1 MKTAID
7 TNRLT
12 DLLRNEPEAVDLA
25 QRCQSLFVPFIAVAE
40 MRCGFLGGTQSS
52 KNEARFSSLL
62 ASSRVSILL
71 ANEDTAHHYAR
82 LFIQLRRQRTPIPT
96 NDLWIA
102 ALCLQNDLPLFT
114 RDKHFQ
120 QIPQLQCL

>member
-12 DLLRNEPEAVDLA
+12 DFLRGEPTAVELV
-25 QRCQSLFVPFIAVAE
+25 QRCQLLFVPFIVVGE
-40 MRCGFLGGTQSS
+40 MRCGFLGGTQSLR
-52 KNEARFSSLL
+52 NETRFSGVL

-71 ANEDTAHHYAR
+71 GNEDTTHHYAR
-82 LFIQLRRQRTPIPT
+82 LFVQLWRQGTPIPT

-114 RDKHFQ
+114 RDQHFEV
-120 QIPQLQCL
+120 IPQLQCL